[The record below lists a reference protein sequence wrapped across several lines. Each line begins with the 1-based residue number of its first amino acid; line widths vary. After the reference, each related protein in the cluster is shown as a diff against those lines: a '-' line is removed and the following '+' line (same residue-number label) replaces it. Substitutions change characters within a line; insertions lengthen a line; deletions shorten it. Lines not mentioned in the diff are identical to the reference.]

1 MDTAVRFV
9 RTHLTW
15 LVVAAMGLGLLKG
28 HFAPMEF
35 SRAIC
40 AAAAF
45 LMLYPVMVNF
55 RLEQGF
61 KKLGGTGRVLGL
73 SLAVNFLVS
82 PFLAAGLAWVALRS
96 EPLAAAGLLLIGAVP
111 ASGMAIGWLNQF
123 KANIHLGVVLVAANI
138 VATFLLVPL
147 LMPVALEHLFQANV
161 EVGSLVII
169 EKLAFVVLI
178 PLTLGWLTRVVLQR
192 LGHGDLP
199 AKHKE
204 LLGGVSNLGILLVM
218 FLIMSLEDSQ
228 SVLAHPDVALLTVPA
243 VAAYYGLMYLVVT
256 RTIQHALAP
265 GEALPFF
272 VTTFLRFH
280 IISLG
285 ITISA
290 FAGLEKGIF
299 ASVPII
305 VGLLLQPALAS
316 ALGQRI
322 ARQARTPETLT
333 PARA

>member
-1 MDTAVRFV
+1 MDTVIGFIR
-9 RTHLTW
+9 RHLTW

-40 AAAAF
+40 AVAAF
-45 LMLYPVMVNF
+45 VMLYPVMVNF
-55 RLEQGF
+55 RLEEGF
-61 KKLGGTGRVLGL
+61 KNLGGVGRVLGL
-73 SLAVNFLVS
+73 SLAVNFVVS
-82 PFLAAGLAWVALRS
+82 PLIAVGLAWVALRS

-111 ASGMAIGWLNQF
+111 SSGMAIGWLNQF
-123 KANIHLGVVLVAANI
+123 KANVHLGVVLVAANI
-138 VATFLLVPL
+138 LATFLLVPL
-147 LMPVALEHLFQANV
+147 LMPVALEHLFQADV
-161 EVGSLVII
+161 EIGSLVII
-169 EKLAFVVLI
+169 EKLAFVILI

-192 LGHGDLP
+192 LGHGSLP

-218 FLIMSLEDSQ
+218 FLLMSLKDSQ

-243 VAAYYGLMYLVVT
+243 VAVYYGLMYLVVT
-256 RTIQHALAP
+256 RAIRHALAP
-265 GEALPFF
+265 AEALPFF

-280 IISLG
+280 VISLG

-322 ARQARTPETLT
+322 ARQARPPATLEA
-333 PARA
+333 ARA

>member
-1 MDTAVRFV
+1 MDTVIGFIRK
-9 RTHLTW
+9 HLTW
-15 LVVAAMGLGLLKG
+15 LLLAAMGLGLLKG

-40 AAAAF
+40 ATAAF
-45 LMLYPVMVNF
+45 IMLYPVMVNF
-55 RLEQGF
+55 RLEEGL
-61 KKLGGTGRVLGL
+61 KHLGGVGRVLGI
-73 SLAVNFLVS
+73 SLAVNFVVS
-82 PFLAAGLAWVALRS
+82 PLIAVGLAWVALRS

-123 KANIHLGVVLVAANI
+123 KANVHLGLVLVAANI
-138 VATFLLVPL
+138 LATFVIVPL
-147 LMPVALEHLFQANV
+147 LMPVALEHLFHASI

-178 PLTLGWLTRVVLQR
+178 PLTLGWLTRVVLRR
-192 LGHGDLP
+192 LGRGGLP

-204 LLGGVSNLGILLVM
+204 LLGGVSNFGILLVM
-218 FLIMSLEDSQ
+218 FLIMSLKDSQ
-228 SVLAHPDVALLTVPA
+228 SVLSHQDVALLAVPA

-256 RTIQHALAP
+256 RVIRHALAP
-265 GEALPFF
+265 VEALPFF

-280 IISLG
+280 VISLG

-299 ASVPII
+299 AAVPII
-305 VGLLLQPALAS
+305 VGFLLQPALAS

-322 ARQARTPETLT
+322 ARQNRPPAALE